1 MLRRYET
8 TRLVLREIE
17 DYDLPAIF
25 ENLSDHELTKFYDL
39 APVETLEQVEY
50 LVSHWHR
57 IAREG
62 TGLRWAI
69 ASKDSDRLIGT
80 CGFHCR
86 DTARG
91 LAQIGYEVNRHY
103 WGRGIMSE
111 VLPAML
117 QHAFDNLSLRRVG
130 ALIEID
136 NAPSIA
142 LVSKFGFQCKE
153 LILGHVVASGRR
165 TDTFSFE
172 LKADELRYASPAQ
185 RKRVIGIPGLAYLT
199 GTAATKTALLGLAL
213 YPLLES

>member
-1 MLRRYET
+1 MLKRYET
-8 TRLVLREIE
+8 TRLVLREIV
-17 DYDLPAIF
+17 DDDLPAIF

-39 APVETLEQVEY
+39 APVETLDQVEF

-80 CGFHCR
+80 CGFHCM
-86 DTARG
+86 DAARG

-111 VLPAML
+111 VLPVVL
-117 QHAFDNLSLRRVG
+117 KHAFANLSLNRVA
-130 ALIEID
+130 ALIEVD
-136 NAPSIA
+136 NTASIA
-142 LVSKFGFQCKE
+142 LIGKFGFQCKE
-153 LILGHVVASGRR
+153 LIRGHVVASGRR
-165 TDTFSFE
+165 ADTFLFE
-172 LKADELRYASPAQ
+172 LKAGESRYASPAP
-185 RKRVIGIPGLAYLT
+185 RKRLIDIPGLARLA
-199 GTAATKTALLGLAL
+199 GNAATKTAVIGLAL